1 MKTTI
6 RRAERAEMPFVFAL
20 IEELADYENE
30 PDQVKTSVEGLIEDG
45 YCENP
50 LFKVVFAEVD
60 GDIAGMVFY
69 YFGYSTWKGKML
81 YIEDIV
87 VTERLRRNGIGKQ
100 LFDFMRREARKENAK
115 QIRFHVLDWNAPAI
129 NFYKKNGV
137 SLDGDWILCKLEDK
151 EI

>member
-6 RRAERAEMPFVFAL
+6 RRATREDMPFVFAL
-20 IEELADYENE
+20 IKELADYENE
-30 PDQVKTSVEGLIEDG
+30 SEQVETSAKELGRDG
-45 YCENP
+45 FCKNP
-50 LFKVVFAEVD
+50 LFKVVLAEVD
-60 GDIAGMVFY
+60 GDVAGMVFY

-115 QIRFHVLDWNAPAI
+115 QIRFHVLDWNEPAI

-137 SLDGDWILCKLEDK
+137 SLDGNWVLCKLEDK

>member
-1 MKTTI
+1 M
-6 RRAERAEMPFVFAL
+6 
-20 IEELADYENE
+20 
-30 PDQVKTSVEGLIEDG
+30 
-45 YCENP
+45 
-50 LFKVVFAEVD
+50 AEVD
-60 GDIAGMVFY
+60 GDVAGMVFY

-115 QIRFHVLDWNAPAI
+115 QIRFHVLDWNEPAI

-137 SLDGDWILCKLEDK
+137 SLDGNWVLGNNLI
-151 EI
+151 